1 MNRLKQS
8 GSAIS
13 LHCCPMALVGK
24 SHNLCPGMSCILFSR
39 LSGCPFVLPYL
50 FFQVHGIFVHPQLTL
65 IRSWGVYKVCT
76 RLAFFVMT
84 GSAYKV
90 ADVSSLTHQLSH
102 FFQYANP
109 SKVLFS
115 DLHHHLCSVYFYDEE
130 VMELSNSR
138 KIRILL
144 CH

>member
-1 MNRLKQS
+1 MQS
-8 GSAIS
+8 LSTAVRWLLLVSHTIYVLACLVYYS
-13 LHCCPMALVGK
+13 LDLVAAPLCCLICSSRCMVSL
-24 SHNLCPGMSCILFSR
+24 CILSS
-39 LSGCPFVLPYL
+39 LSSGAGESTKFALDWL
-50 FFQVHGIFVHPQLTL
+50 
-65 IRSWGVYKVCT
+65 
-76 RLAFFVMT
+76 FFVMT